1 MRLRKSVVEY
11 LEASARRSPEACAVV
26 DEHESVTYAELLD
39 RSKRVGSSLAE
50 RGAAHQGVVIV
61 LEKSAVTL
69 SVMMGALFAG
79 AFYVIVEPGAP
90 ELRMRQVIARLN
102 ATLIVAEEGGTA
114 DAVAADLGI
123 VPLRPAELLA
133 AEVSEELLAQ
143 ARTQSLETDPA
154 YVLFT
159 SGSTGE
165 PKGVTISHHAIDAF
179 VDSFVHTFGFTAQD
193 RFANQAPFDFDVSTK
208 DIYSALYLGATLVIV
223 PRELFMKPV
232 ELVAFLSEHQVN
244 VLIWAVAALGIVS
257 AYHALEGASLDSVRM
272 VLFSGE
278 VMPRKHLQDWRSHL
292 PQATFVNL
300 YGPTEIT
307 CNCLYHI
314 LDPKRSYDEGIPL
327 GGSFDHCTVHLLAAD
342 DTEQRTPGERGEI
355 VVAGPSL
362 SLGYVGMPE
371 ATNAAFVQNPLNK
384 VFPERVYRTGDL
396 ATYSETGELFFAGRK
411 DNQIKLQGNRIELE
425 EVDVAFE
432 RVDGVMRCRCVFDAK
447 RKRLRA
453 FYEGTAERQE
463 LIDYAKEHL
472 PFFMRP
478 STIERVESMPLNK
491 HGKVD
496 RAQLF
501 ETWQQ
506 AKRAKRAGGAR

>member
-1 MRLRKSVVEY
+1 MRLRKNVVEY
-11 LEASARRSPEACAVV
+11 LEESARRNPTACAVE
-26 DEHESVTYAELLD
+26 DEHESITYAELLE
-39 RSKRVGSSLAE
+39 RSQRVGTALA
-50 RGAAHQGVVIV
+50 RKNCARQGIIIA
-61 LEKSAVTL
+61 LEKSANTL
-69 SVMMGALFAG
+69 SLMMGTLAAG
-79 AFYVIVEPGAP
+79 AFYVIVDPHAP
-90 ELRMRQVIARLN
+90 ELRMRQIIARLS
-102 ATLIVAEEGGTA
+102 ATLVVAEEGGTI
-114 DAVAADLGI
+114 DAVAADAGI
-123 VPLRPAELLA
+123 VPMRPSELLA
-133 AEVSEELLAQ
+133 SDIDEELLAQ
-143 ARTQSLETDPA
+143 ARVQSLETDPA

-165 PKGVTISHHAIDAF
+165 PKGVTITHHAIGAF
-179 VDSFVHTFGFTAQD
+179 IESFTKTFGFTAED

-208 DIYSALYLGATLVIV
+208 DIYGALSLGATLVIV

-232 ELVAFLSEHQVN
+232 ELVAYLAEHEVT
-244 VLIWAVAALGIVS
+244 VLTWAVAALGIVS
-257 AYHALEGASLDSVRM
+257 SYHALEGASLDHVRM

-278 VMPRKHLQDWRSHL
+278 VMPRKHLMDWRSHL

-314 LDPKRSYDEGIPL
+314 LDPNRSYDEGIPL
-327 GGSFDHCTVHLLAAD
+327 GTTFDHCNVHLLAAD
-342 DTEQRTPGERGEI
+342 DTEQLAVGEKGEI
-355 VVAGPSL
+355 VVSGPSL
-362 SLGYVGMPE
+362 SLGYVGMPDV
-371 ATNAAFVQNPLNK
+371 TNAAFVQNPLNK
-384 VFPERVYRTGDL
+384 VYPERIYRTGDL
-396 ATYSETGELFFAGRK
+396 ATRSEQGELFFAGRK

-432 RVDGVMRCRCVFDAK
+432 RVEGVMRCRCVFDAK

-463 LIDYAKEHL
+463 LIDYAKERL

-478 STIERVESMPLNK
+478 STIERVETMPLNK

-501 ETWQQ
+501 ETWQRN
-506 AKRAKRAGGAR
+506 KRGKKAGGTR